1 MGGFVTD
8 YFIPTS
14 ELIKER
20 LEIYNITQKELA
32 IRLNMSE
39 KHISELLN
47 NKVLLTMDMAI
58 ALEKVINIKY
68 DVLMNYEIKYRGYLE
83 KKKEIKELEKENLEE
98 VCSKF
103 QVDFMRKKKWL
114 NIQDGSSKAEKVYEL
129 LKFFGVNKV
138 ENILPVYANKVFEY
152 SFKED
157 GYSIEP
163 LLVWIRK
170 CEMEARKQEVGE
182 YNKEKFKKSLIDIKK
197 LMEKDDVY
205 IFSEV
210 KEICNK
216 NGVYFV
222 MEEAVPNSKVRG
234 AFTWIGENPVIQ
246 ISLRYCTNDHFW
258 FAFFHEVGHLL
269 LHAKK
274 SQNFID
280 YQQKDLNIKKEQE
293 ADDYSRNT
301 ILSDEIYGNF
311 VKSQK
316 GKINKENIKRFSN
329 KNSIHPGIL
338 VGRLQHDGIIP
349 WTMYSDLKQR
359 YKWVEE

>member
-1 MGGFVTD
+1 MGSLVTD
-8 YFIPTS
+8 YFVPTS

-20 LEIYNITQKELA
+20 LEIYNISQKELA

-47 NKVLLTMDMAI
+47 NKVLLTMDMAV

-83 KKKEIKELEKENLEE
+83 KKKEIEQLEKEDLNEI
-98 VCSKF
+98 CSKF
-103 QVDFMRKKKWL
+103 QLDFMRKKKWINL
-114 NIQDGSSKAEKVYEL
+114 PVGSSKAEKVYEL
-129 LKFFGVNKV
+129 LKFFGVKRI
-138 ENILPVYANKVFEY
+138 ENILPVYANRVYEY

-170 CEMEARKQEVGE
+170 CEIEARKQEVNE
-182 YNKEKFKKSLIDIKK
+182 YNKEKFKDALNDIKK
-197 LMEKDDVY
+197 LMEKEDVY
-205 IFSEV
+205 IFSQI
-210 KEICNK
+210 KNICNN

-246 ISLRYCTNDHFW
+246 ISLRYCSNDHFW

-280 YQQKDLNIKKEQE
+280 YQEKDLNIKKELE
-293 ADDYSRNT
+293 ADEYSRNT
-301 ILSDEIYGNF
+301 ILADDIYEEF
-311 VKSQK
+311 VKQEIKSLD
-316 GKINKENIKRFSN
+316 KEKIKRFAKIN
-329 KNSIHPGIL
+329 AIHPGIL
-338 VGRLQHDGIIP
+338 VGRLQHDGLLP
-349 WTMYSDLKQR
+349 WNMYSDLKQR
-359 YKWVEE
+359 YTWVEQ